1 MYTVVS
7 CWIIIA
13 IYYTMHVIFIVITL
27 FHTCFDLEDR
37 DQGQH
42 LIHIILTRV
51 QTITDFTF
59 HIQEII
65 TLNLAKFR

>member
-1 MYTVVS
+1 
-7 CWIIIA
+7 
-13 IYYTMHVIFIVITL
+13 MHVIFIVITL